1 MYVCDYVKISIPIYI
16 YVYTNIRI
24 RVYTNGDSL
33 SSVSLGSLY
42 EMNGHLLIC
51 VLLDFSAGVNTVEF
65 LVQKF
70 SLLLL
75 SSSFLHLFHGS
86 F

>member
-1 MYVCDYVKISIPIYI
+1 MCDYVKIPIPIYI
-16 YVYTNIRI
+16 YVYTHIHI

-33 SSVSLGSLY
+33 SSVSLSSLY
-42 EMNGHLLIC
+42 EMNEHLLIC
-51 VLLDFSAGVNTVEF
+51 VLLDFSAVVNTVEF

-75 SSSFLHLFHGS
+75 SSSFLHLFHNS